1 MTSNG
6 SQPINGKRSRA
17 RQIVP
22 VAVLVFVVG
31 ALFVFGPDNELV
43 FETLR
48 KHRETLLAFVADN
61 ALAAVLVY
69 MAVYVLVVALSL
81 PGGAMMTLAGG
92 FLFAPVRTTIYVVFA
107 ATVGATILFLVARS
121 AIGDRLRA
129 RAGPW
134 MRRMEAGFQ
143 ENALS
148 YLLVLR
154 LIPLFPFFVV
164 NLVPAFL
171 GVTLRTYV
179 IGTFIGIIPGTFVY
193 ALAGGG
199 LGSVLD
205 TGDRFE
211 VAAVLTPEVIA
222 ALVGLAVLAML
233 PVVYKKLRGRKS

>member
-6 SQPINGKRSRA
+6 SQPINGKRSRV

-31 ALFVFGPDNELV
+31 ALFIFGPDNELV

-69 MAVYVLVVALSL
+69 MAVYVLVIALSL

-92 FLFAPVRTTIYVVFA
+92 FLFGPVRTAIYVVFA

-171 GVTLRTYV
+171 GVSARTYV
-179 IGTFIGIIPGTFVY
+179 IGTFVGIIPGTFVY

-233 PVVYKKLRGRKS
+233 PVVYKKLRGQKS

>member
-6 SQPINGKRSRA
+6 SQPINGKRSRV

-31 ALFVFGPDNELV
+31 ALFIFGPDNELV

-171 GVTLRTYV
+171 GVSARTYV

>member
-1 MTSNG
+1 MMSNG
-6 SQPINGKRSRA
+6 SQSINGKRSRA

-92 FLFAPVRTTIYVVFA
+92 FLFGPVRTAIYVVFA

-171 GVTLRTYV
+171 GVSARTYV
-179 IGTFIGIIPGTFVY
+179 IGTFVGIIPGTFVY

>member
-6 SQPINGKRSRA
+6 SQSINGKRSRA

-22 VAVLVFVVG
+22 VAVLVCVVG
-31 ALFVFGPDNELV
+31 ALFIFGPDNELV

-69 MAVYVLVVALSL
+69 MAVYVLVIALSL
-81 PGGAMMTLAGG
+81 PGGAMMTLVGG
-92 FLFAPVRTTIYVVFA
+92 FLFGPVRTAIYVVFA

-233 PVVYKKLRGRKS
+233 PVVYKKLRGQKS